1 MHKNPLLLLL
11 LGAAICSP
19 AMAQKAGAPAKKLY
33 CWNENGQR
41 VCSDALPADAVNRAR
56 VEISAKSGM
65 RTAEVA
71 QAMSEE
77 ERAQAASD
85 EQQRQVDQAA
95 ADTRRRTEQAM
106 LMSYQSEDDL
116 RRVFNERTSIVDN
129 SIRTAR
135 YNVTSLR
142 EGLVT
147 MLQTAGDR
155 ELDGKPVAPAMA
167 ENIRSRHRELLRQRQ
182 LQASFERQRA
192 ELDVEITDITRRYRE
207 LKGVETAPAAPDAG
221 TAMAETKTK

>member
-1 MHKNPLLLLL
+1 MRKNPLLWLL
-11 LGAAICSP
+11 LGTVVSSP
-19 AMAQKAGAPAKKLY
+19 AMAQKTDASAKKLY

-41 VCSDALPADAVNRAR
+41 VCSDALPAEAVNRAR
-56 VEISAKSGM
+56 EEISASSGM

-71 QAMSEE
+71 RAMSEE
-77 ERAQAASD
+77 ERAQAAAE

-106 LMSYQSEDDL
+106 LASYQSEDDL

-142 EGLVT
+142 EGLVS
-147 MLQTAGDR
+147 MLQTAGNR
-155 ELDGKPVAPAMA
+155 ELEGKPVAPTMA

-192 ELDVEITDITRRYRE
+192 ELDTEIAEITRRYRE
-207 LKGVETAPAAPDAG
+207 LKGLAQAEGAVNQVAVDTA
-221 TAMAETKTK
+221 KQ

>member
-1 MHKNPLLLLL
+1 MRKNPLLWLL
-11 LGAAICSP
+11 LGTVVSSP
-19 AMAQKAGAPAKKLY
+19 AMAQKTDASAKKLY

-41 VCSDALPADAVNRAR
+41 VCSDALPAEAVNRAR
-56 VEISAKSGM
+56 EEISASSGM

-71 QAMSEE
+71 RAMSEE
-77 ERAQAASD
+77 ERAQAAAE

-106 LMSYQSEDDL
+106 LASYQSEDDL

-142 EGLVT
+142 EGLVS
-147 MLQTAGDR
+147 MLQTAGNR
-155 ELDGKPVAPAMA
+155 ELEGKPVAPTMA

-192 ELDVEITDITRRYRE
+192 ELDTEIADITRRYRE
-207 LKGVETAPAAPDAG
+207 LKGLAQAEGAVNQVAVDAA
-221 TAMAETKTK
+221 KQ

>member
-1 MHKNPLLLLL
+1 MPKNPLLLLL
-11 LGAAICSP
+11 LGAAIASP
-19 AMAQKAGAPAKKLY
+19 AMAQKADAPVKKLY

-41 VCSDALPADAVNRAR
+41 TCSDALPADAVNRAR
-56 VEISAKSGM
+56 QEINAKSGM

-71 QAMSEE
+71 RAMSEE

-155 ELDGKPVAPAMA
+155 ELDGKPVAPVMA

-207 LKGVETAPAAPDAG
+207 LKGVAQPGEAVSQAVADAA
-221 TAMAETKTK
+221 KQ

>member
-1 MHKNPLLLLL
+1 MPKNTLLLLL
-11 LGAAICSP
+11 LSAAVSVP
-19 AMAQKAGAPAKKLY
+19 AMAQKAGAPVKKLY

-41 VCSDALPADAVNRAR
+41 VCSDALPAEAVNRAR
-56 VEISAKSGM
+56 DEISVKSGL

-71 QAMSEE
+71 RALSEE
-77 ERAQAASD
+77 ERAQAAAD

-95 ADTRRRTEQAM
+95 TDTRRRTEQAM
-106 LMSYQSEDDL
+106 LMSYQTEDDL

-147 MLQTAGDR
+147 MLQTAGNR

-207 LKGVETAPAAPDAG
+207 LKGLAQPEKPVSQVVADA
-221 TAMAETKTK
+221 TKQ

>member
-1 MHKNPLLLLL
+1 MSKNPLLLLL
-11 LGAAICSP
+11 LGAAVSSP
-19 AMAQKAGAPAKKLY
+19 AMAQKASPPVKKLY

-56 VEISAKSGM
+56 EEINAKSGM

-71 QAMSEE
+71 RAMSEE

-85 EQQRQVDQAA
+85 EQQRQVDQAV

-155 ELDGKPVAPAMA
+155 ELDGKPVAPVMA

-207 LKGVETAPAAPDAG
+207 LKGVEAAPPAPDAV
-221 TAMAETKTK
+221 TAIAEAKTK

>member
-1 MHKNPLLLLL
+1 MRKNPLLWLL
-11 LGAAICSP
+11 LGTVVSSP
-19 AMAQKAGAPAKKLY
+19 AVAQKTDASAKKLY

-41 VCSDALPADAVNRAR
+41 VCSDALPAEAVNRAR
-56 VEISAKSGM
+56 EEISASSGM

-71 QAMSEE
+71 RAMSEE
-77 ERAQAASD
+77 ERAQAAAE

-106 LMSYQSEDDL
+106 LASYQSEDDL

-142 EGLVT
+142 EGLVS
-147 MLQTAGDR
+147 MLQTAGNR
-155 ELDGKPVAPAMA
+155 ELEGKPVAPTMA

-192 ELDVEITDITRRYRE
+192 ELDTEIAEITRRYRE
-207 LKGVETAPAAPDAG
+207 LKGLAQAEGAVNQVAVDTA
-221 TAMAETKTK
+221 KQ